1 MGRSVPRNIDRKGE
15 HLSRCDVCGTPY
27 LRSALRRGRDG
38 LLRCSDDLPGRDAVT
53 LSELTAQRAAGLAQ
67 RLGNIS
73 PADGAVPD
81 ELPVRVPER
90 PFAPTD
96 ISAVSAWLSV
106 AAATSDVN
114 GVSSV
119 PDLINANPAV
129 QSVNARKPVI
139 ETSFGLP
146 CLRFATNDVLTWPIT
161 AQSAA
166 TSYAGWAM
174 WLKQDVASTV
184 MRLVRVSTGTNGA
197 NGFGL
202 NVTSS
207 AGAYVGA
214 YSSDGNSGNFSQLS
228 AAGAIDTSWVFLTL
242 EWSLDGTSTA
252 TRLTL
257 TKNGQVLSGA
267 VSGVATNATLF
278 AATGNILIGN
288 ANDGVASSPVNG
300 LIGPH
305 IYAFGSKMV
314 GATEGV
320 LTPAARLAL
329 MQYDNPARA
338 AVTDTAHVP
347 GNTPYTGPTR
357 RYTADQVYNGNVPTG
372 F

>member
-15 HLSRCDVCGTPY
+15 HLSRCDICSTPY

-146 CLRFATNDVLTWPIT
+146 CLRFATNDVLAWPIT

-174 WLKQDVASTV
+174 WFKPDVVSAT
-184 MRLVRVSTGTNGA
+184 MRLMRVSTGTNGA
-197 NGFGL
+197 SGFGL
-202 NVTSS
+202 NMTDA
-207 AGAYVGA
+207 AGAYA
-214 YSSDGNSGNFSQLS
+214 SNYSTDGDPGHFSQILVS
-228 AAGAIDTSWVFLTL
+228 GALDTSWAFLTL
-242 EWSLDGTSTA
+242 EWSLDGSSTA

-257 TKNGQVLSGA
+257 TKNGSVLT
-267 VSGVATNATLF
+267 GVASGLVLTTLF

-288 ANDGVASSPVNG
+288 GADGVASSPLNG

-305 IYAFGSKMV
+305 IYAFNSKMV

-357 RYTADQVYNGNVPTG
+357 RYTADQVYNGNVPTR